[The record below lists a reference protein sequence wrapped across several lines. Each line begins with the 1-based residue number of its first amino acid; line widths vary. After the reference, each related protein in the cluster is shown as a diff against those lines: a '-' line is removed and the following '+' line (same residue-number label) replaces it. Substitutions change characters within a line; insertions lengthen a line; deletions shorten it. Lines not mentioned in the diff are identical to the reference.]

1 MTTINA
7 YLTFDGNCEEAFE
20 IYRQA
25 IGGELSYLARF
36 SEMLTDPGLSIPE
49 SEANKIMHVSL
60 PIGETILMGSDRNDA
75 FDEANFTQG
84 TNFSLSLAPE
94 SKDESDRL
102 FAALSEG
109 GNVVMPMADT
119 FWNAYF
125 GMFVYKFGIQ
135 WIINQEMQSEGE

>member
-7 YLTFDGNCEEAFE
+7 YLTFDGNCEEAFNF
-20 IYRQA
+20 YREA
-25 IGGELSYLARF
+25 IGGEFSYLGRF
-36 SEMLTDPGLSIPE
+36 NEMPMDPGQSIPE
-49 SEANKIMHVSL
+49 EEANKIMHVSL
-60 PIGETILMGSDRNDA
+60 PIGNTVLMGSDRNDA
-75 FDEANFTQG
+75 FDGPNFTQG

-94 SKDESDRL
+94 SKEESDRL

-125 GMFVYKFGIQ
+125 GMFVDKFGIQ
-135 WIINQEMQSEGE
+135 WMINQEMEPQEE